1 LLEGFLAAGHD
12 RHPSTPL
19 HECRSQGFADT
30 FTPAGDEGALFAK
43 LHHCYASME
52 KMVMIELTA
61 NGSKYVAIRQ
71 API

>member
-1 LLEGFLAAGHD
+1 
-12 RHPSTPL
+12 
-19 HECRSQGFADT
+19 
-30 FTPAGDEGALFAK
+30 
-43 LHHCYASME
+43 ME